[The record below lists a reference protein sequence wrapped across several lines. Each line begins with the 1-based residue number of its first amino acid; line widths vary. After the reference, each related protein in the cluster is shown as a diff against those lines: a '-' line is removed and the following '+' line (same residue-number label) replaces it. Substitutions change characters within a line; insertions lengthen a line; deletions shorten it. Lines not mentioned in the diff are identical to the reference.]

1 MNILSKILRFG
12 EGKSIKNIKSV
23 VDYINSLEPSIN
35 KLTDEQLASKSAEFR
50 SRFNRGESL
59 DDLLPETF
67 AVVREI
73 AKRTLDMRHFDVQI
87 FGGIV
92 LHQGKIAEMA
102 TGEGKTLVATL
113 PVCLNSFENSGI
125 HVVTVND
132 YLARRDVAWMGPIY
146 KFFGLKIGLLQNE
159 MEVSER
165 KIAYESDVT
174 YGTNNEFGFD
184 YLRDNMAF
192 DANTLVQKGHHFAIL
207 DEVDSILIDEARTP
221 LIISG
226 APYDSAKIY
235 YTFAKLAPKLKRN
248 IDYEVSEK
256 ERAVFVTEEGV
267 KRVEKLLNID
277 NLYNPKNAI
286 LIHHLNQ
293 ALKAL
298 ILFRRDD
305 DYLVKDGE
313 VIIIDEFTGR
323 LMPGRRYS
331 EGLHQAIEAKEG
343 VKIRQEHQTLATIT
357 IQNYFRMYEKL
368 AGMTGTAATE
378 AEEFR
383 KIYNLEVVVIL
394 PNKPLIRNTL
404 QDLIYKTE
412 EIKFEKVIDDIYE
425 RNERGQPVLVGTR
438 SVEKSEYLSNLLKK
452 RGIKH
457 EVLNAKYHE
466 REAEIVAKAGQTGAV
481 TIATNMA
488 GRGTDIILGEGIVKL
503 GGLHVLGTE
512 RHEARRIDNQL
523 RGRSGRQ
530 GDPGSSQFY
539 LSLGDELMRLFGS
552 ERIAKIMERFNF
564 PDDEPIAHSI
574 ITKSVEIAQKEIE
587 SLHFDMRKRVLEYDD
602 VLNKQREVIYDQRDR
617 ILNKEDISE
626 YIKSMIEDVV
636 EKAMEEI
643 SLEDIKS
650 YQKDKSAVYHDK
662 SSIYDNKS
670 SLNSFIIS
678 LLPLEKYKRFKIS
691 DTIGKE
697 EFANSLKEY
706 LINIY
711 REKEKE
717 FGSEHIKRLER
728 YILLN
733 VMDYYWREHL
743 RDMDDLRDGI
753 GLHAYA
759 QRDPLVEYQHESYM
773 MFEQMVNNM
782 KEEVLKML
790 FHARKVED
798 KTEERIERK
807 FILTDNAELE
817 TKRILAKETKKKL
830 HKKVGRNDPCPCG
843 SGKKY
848 KFCCGS

>member
-73 AKRTLDMRHFDVQI
+73 AKRTLDMRHFNVQI
-87 FGGIV
+87 FGGVV

-159 MEVSER
+159 MGVSER

-331 EGLHQAIEAKEG
+331 EGLHQAIEVKEG

-357 IQNYFRMYEKL
+357 IQNCFRMYEKL

-383 KIYNLEVVVIL
+383 KIYNLEVVVIP

-466 REAEIVAKAGQTGAV
+466 REAEIVAKAGQMDAV

-488 GRGTDIILGEGIVKL
+488 GRGTDIILGEGVVKL

-602 VLNKQREVIYDQRDR
+602 VLNKQREVIYDQRNR

-636 EKAMEEI
+636 KKAMEKI

-650 YQKDKSAVYHDK
+650 YQKDKSA
-662 SSIYDNKS
+662 IYYDKS

-678 LLPLEKYKRFKIS
+678 LLPPEKYKRFKIS
-691 DTIGKE
+691 NTIGKE

>member
-1 MNILSKILRFG
+1 MNILSKVLRFG

-73 AKRTLDMRHFDVQI
+73 AKRTLDMRHFNVQI
-87 FGGIV
+87 FGGVV
-92 LHQGKIAEMA
+92 LHQGKITEMA

-132 YLARRDVAWMGPIY
+132 YLARRDAAWMGPIY

-159 MEVSER
+159 MGVSEK

-235 YTFAKLAPKLKRN
+235 YTFSKLSPKLKRN

-383 KIYNLEVVVIL
+383 KIYNLEVVVIP

-425 RNERGQPVLVGTR
+425 RNGRGQPVLVGTR

-488 GRGTDIILGEGIVKL
+488 GRGTDIILGEGVVKL

-602 VLNKQREVIYDQRDR
+602 VLNKQREVIYDQRNR

-636 EKAMEEI
+636 KKTMEKI

-650 YQKDKSAVYHDK
+650 YQKDKSA
-662 SSIYDNKS
+662 IYYDKS

-678 LLPLEKYKRFKIS
+678 LLPPEKYKRFKIS

-817 TKRILAKETKKKL
+817 TKRILVKETKKKL

>member
-1 MNILSKILRFG
+1 MNILTKILRFG
-12 EGKSIKNIKSV
+12 EGKIIKNIQNL
-23 VDYINSLEPSIN
+23 VDYINSLEASVS
-35 KLTDEQLASKSAEFR
+35 KLSDNELASKSNEFR
-50 SRFNRGESL
+50 SRFDRGESL
-59 DDLLPETF
+59 DNLLPKTF

-73 AKRTLDMRHFDVQI
+73 AKRTINMRHFDVQI

-92 LHQGKIAEMA
+92 LHQCKIAEMA

-113 PVCLNSFENSGI
+113 PVCLNSLENKGI

-132 YLARRDVAWMGPIY
+132 YLAKRDVNWMGPIY
-146 KFFGLKIGLLQNE
+146 RKFGLEVGLLQNE
-159 MEVSER
+159 IEVNER
-165 KIAYESDVT
+165 KIAYNSDVT

-192 DANTLVQKGHHFAIL
+192 SANNQVQRSHHYAIV

-235 YTFAKLAPKLKRN
+235 YTFARLTPGLKRD

-256 ERAVFVTEEGV
+256 EKSVFVTEDGI
-267 KRVEKLLNID
+267 KHVEKMLKID
-277 NLYNPKNAI
+277 NLYDPKNAI
-286 LIHHLNQ
+286 LIHHLKQ

-298 ILFRRDD
+298 NLFRRDI
-305 DYLVKDGE
+305 DYLIKNEE

-343 VKIRQEHQTLATIT
+343 VKIKQEHQTLATIT

-383 KIYNLEVVVIL
+383 KIYGFEVIVIP
-394 PNKPLIRNTL
+394 PNKPLIRNSL
-404 QDLIYKTE
+404 PDLIYKTE
-412 EIKFEKVIDDIYE
+412 EIKFEKTINDISRRHE
-425 RNERGQPVLVGTR
+425 KGQPILVGTR
-438 SVEKSEYLSNLLKK
+438 SVEKSEHLSSMLKRK
-452 RGIKH
+452 GIKH

-466 REAEIVAKAGQTGAV
+466 KEAEIVAKAGQIGVV

-488 GRGTDIILGEGIVKL
+488 GRGTDIILEEGVTEI

-539 LSLGDELMRLFGS
+539 LSLEDELMRMFGS

-564 PDDEPIAHSI
+564 PENEPIAHPL
-574 ITKSVEIAQKEIE
+574 ITKSVEIAQKEVE
-587 SLHFDMRKRVLEYDD
+587 SAHFGMRKRVLEYDD
-602 VLNKQREVIYDQRDR
+602 VLNKQREVIYNQRGK
-617 ILNKEDISE
+617 ILEHENISE
-626 YIKSMIEDVV
+626 HIKSMIEDVV
-636 EKAMEEI
+636 EKAMKII
-643 SLEDIKS
+643 SLEDIKLNREADS
-650 YQKDKSAVYHDK
+650 R
-662 SSIYDNKS
+662 INKLL
-670 SLNSFIIS
+670 SLI
-678 LLPLEKYKRFKIS
+678 LPPGKYKDFVFSDIDGKI
-691 DTIGKE
+691 E
-697 EFANSLKEY
+697 LENSLKTY
-706 LINIY
+706 LLNIY
-711 REKEKE
+711 KLKEKE
-717 FGSEHIKRLER
+717 IGSTQMRDLER

-733 VMDYYWREHL
+733 VMDYHWREHL

-759 QRDPLVEYQHESYM
+759 QRDPLVEYQHESYN
-773 MFEQMVNNM
+773 MFEQMIDDM
-782 KEEVLKML
+782 KEDVVRIL
-790 FHARKVED
+790 FHAKKVEGKTKD
-798 KTEERIERK
+798 KESIKISKKKVITGK
-807 FILTDNAELE
+807 KKVKM
-817 TKRILAKETKKKL
+817 KRITAQKSY
-830 HKKVGRNDPCPCG
+830 KKVGRNDPCPCG

-848 KFCCGS
+848 KYCCGI

>member
-73 AKRTLDMRHFDVQI
+73 AKRTLDMRHFNVQI
-87 FGGIV
+87 FGGVV

-159 MEVSER
+159 MGVSER

-331 EGLHQAIEAKEG
+331 EGLHQAIEVKEG

-357 IQNYFRMYEKL
+357 IQNCFRMYEKL

-383 KIYNLEVVVIL
+383 KIYNLEVVVIP

-412 EIKFEKVIDDIYE
+412 EIKFGKVIDDIYE

-488 GRGTDIILGEGIVKL
+488 GRGTDIILGEGVVKL

-602 VLNKQREVIYDQRDR
+602 VLNKQREVIYDQRNR

-636 EKAMEEI
+636 KKAMEKI

-650 YQKDKSAVYHDK
+650 YQKDKSA
-662 SSIYDNKS
+662 IYYDKS

-678 LLPLEKYKRFKIS
+678 LLPPEKYKRFKIS
-691 DTIGKE
+691 NTIGKE